1 MRVISGIARGTKL
14 AALPGEEVTRP
25 TVDRV
30 KEGMFSAVQF
40 MLEGA
45 RVLDLFAG
53 SGALGLEALSRGAEF
68 AAFADI
74 SPTAIACITKNAE
87 ALGFTKSVEIVKA
100 DWQAALDRLA
110 RDHRTFSLVFLDPP
124 YKMTEIEKICDHLA
138 ENTLLDQGALLVI
151 ERWRGDQ
158 PHLNRPFKQKD
169 VRQYGD
175 TEIFFF
181 CYNGKEDD
189 NA

>member
-1 MRVISGIARGTKL
+1 MRIIAGSARGRTLCAPK
-14 AALPGEEVTRP
+14 GMDTRP
-25 TVDRV
+25 TQDYIR
-30 KEGMFSAVQF
+30 ESLFNILQR
-40 MLEGA
+40 ETPEA

-68 AAFADI
+68 AAFADV
-74 SPTAIACITKNAE
+74 SPSAIACITKNAE
-87 ALGFTKSVEIVKA
+87 ELGFTHSVSIVKA
-100 DWQAALDRLA
+100 DWQTALDRWA
-110 RDHRTFSLVFLDPP
+110 REHRTFSLIFLDPP
-124 YKMTEIEKICDHLA
+124 YKMTEIEKISNHLS
-138 ENTLLDQGALLVI
+138 ENALLDQGALLVI
-151 ERWRGDQ
+151 ERRRGDQ

>member
-1 MRVISGIARGTKL
+1 MRIIAGSARGRTLCAPK
-14 AALPGEEVTRP
+14 GMDTRP
-25 TVDRV
+25 TQDYVR
-30 KEGMFSAVQF
+30 ESLFNILQQ
-40 MLEGA
+40 ETPEA

-68 AAFADI
+68 AAFADV
-74 SPTAIACITKNAE
+74 SPLAIACITKNSE
-87 ALGFTKSVEIVKA
+87 ELGFVDSVSIVKA
-100 DWQAALDRLA
+100 DWQAALDRWA
-110 RDHRTFSLVFLDPP
+110 REHRTFSLIFLDPP
-124 YKMTEIEKICDHLA
+124 YKMTEIEKISNHLS
-138 ENTLLDQGALLVI
+138 ENALLDQGALLVI
-151 ERWRGDQ
+151 ERRRGDQ

-181 CYNGKEDD
+181 CYNGKEDG

>member
-1 MRVISGIARGTKL
+1 MRIIAGSARGRTLCAPK
-14 AALPGEEVTRP
+14 GMDTRP
-25 TVDRV
+25 TQDYVR
-30 KEGMFSAVQF
+30 ESLFNILQQ
-40 MLEGA
+40 ETPEA

-87 ALGFTKSVEIVKA
+87 TLGFINSAVIVKA
-100 DWQAALDRLA
+100 DWQDALGRWA
-110 RDHRTFSLVFLDPP
+110 WDHRTFSLIFLDPP
-124 YKMTEIEKICDHLA
+124 YKMTEIEKISNHLS
-138 ENTLLDQGALLVI
+138 ENALLDQGALLVI

>member
-1 MRVISGIARGTKL
+1 MRIIAGSARGRTLCAPK
-14 AALPGEEVTRP
+14 GMDTRP
-25 TVDRV
+25 TQDYVR
-30 KEGMFSAVQF
+30 ESLFNILQQ
-40 MLEGA
+40 ETPEA

-68 AAFADI
+68 AAFADV
-74 SPTAIACITKNAE
+74 SPSAIACITKNAE
-87 ALGFTKSVEIVKA
+87 ALGFVDSVSIVKA
-100 DWQAALDRLA
+100 DWQAALDRWA
-110 RDHRTFSLVFLDPP
+110 REHRTFSLIFLDPP
-124 YKMTEIEKICDHLA
+124 YKMTEIEKISNHLS
-138 ENTLLDQGALLVI
+138 ENALLDQGALLVI

>member
-1 MRVISGIARGTKL
+1 MRIIAGGARGRTLYAPK
-14 AALPGEEVTRP
+14 GMDTRP
-25 TVDRV
+25 TQDYVR
-30 KEGMFSAVQF
+30 ESLFNIIQR
-40 MLEGA
+40 ETPEA

-151 ERWRGDQ
+151 ERRRGDP
-158 PHLNRPFKQKD
+158 PHLKRPYKQRD
-169 VRQYGD
+169 VRRYGD

-181 CYNGKEDD
+181 DYSGKEDG